1 MEAALL
7 HYYIPNMVSERVR
20 QVRLKL
26 LQVADHLFTRTTNFH
41 SGDLYRGP
49 EDSPVQGGQPSGDSF
64 SSTSYFFVS
73 NYIAAHFP
81 ELTESALVLSYRD
94 PLPPDTLRKNG
105 CSRTRV
111 ALGEHEGIRP

>member
-1 MEAALL
+1 
-7 HYYIPNMVSERVR
+7 MVSERVR

-26 LQVADHLFTRTTNFH
+26 LQVVDHLFTRTTNFH
-41 SGDLYRGP
+41 SGDVYRGP

-73 NYIAAHFP
+73 NYIAAHLP

-94 PLPPDTLRKNG
+94 PLPPDTLRKKWLLPRELHLENMKAYG
-105 CSRTRV
+105 RNQCGGASKRT
-111 ALGEHEGIRP
+111 H